1 MPEMDG
7 FTATKLLRASPALK
21 SLPIIAM
28 TAHALVEERQ
38 RCLAAG
44 MNDHV
49 SKPIDPDALFATL
62 ARWVKPRHEAAS
74 EPAPALRREQ
84 QDVSLPEI
92 EGIDM
97 AGGLKRV
104 AGNRRLYRDLL
115 DQFAARQADVAAQI
129 LAALEGGNR
138 ELATRLAHTVKGVA
152 GNLGITKVHA
162 AAEKLEKAVRDA
174 DPSMPV
180 LLQQFASLIAPQVQ
194 AIIEGLRATVP
205 ATSDGDT
212 PAPFHPEVASA
223 ALAKL
228 RALLEASDADAEE
241 AFSKVREAVRGQ
253 VEGTQITA
261 LGASISEFDFEGAL
275 AKLDEIAGA
284 CKLNGVQAAR

>member
-1 MPEMDG
+1 
-7 FTATKLLRASPALK
+7 
-21 SLPIIAM
+21 
-28 TAHALVEERQ
+28 LVEERQ
-38 RCLAAG
+38 RCLDAG

-62 ARWVKPRHEAAS
+62 ARWVKPRQEAAS
-74 EPAPALRREQ
+74 EPPPDLKRDRQE
-84 QDVSLPEI
+84 VSLPEI
-92 EGIDM
+92 DGIDM

-115 DQFAARQADVAAQI
+115 DQFAARQADVAVQI
-129 LAALEGGNR
+129 LAALERGDR

-152 GNLGITKVHA
+152 GNLGIVNVHT
-162 AAEKLEKAVRDA
+162 AAEKVEKAIRDA
-174 DPSMPV
+174 DPSVPV
-180 LLQQFASLIAPQVQ
+180 LLKQFASLIAPQVQ
-194 AIIEGLRATVP
+194 AIVEGLRGTVP
-205 ATSDGDT
+205 ATPDGDT
-212 PAPFHPEVASA
+212 QAPFDPEAASA

-241 AFSKVREAVRGQ
+241 AFSKVRAAVGGQ
-253 VEGTQITA
+253 VEGAQIAA

-275 AKLDEIAGA
+275 AKLDEIATA